1 MYLLYIYICIY
12 IYIYPRKRDRE
23 RERECS
29 QGSSCD
35 VLPGGSLAKNITIT
49 SANSSRSTN
58 LICASDLFLFH
69 IGSRPAVNMS
79 PWSICDWAWKLRA
92 LDSQLQGSNSLIKT
106 GIVFFAACQSCDE
119 PVTSLPEPCDKFA
132 WYGVYMECEYACSDV
147 QEFIARA
154 SHEKRK
160 LRSTRATF

>member
-1 MYLLYIYICIY
+1 MYIYIYTYVSTIYIYICIY
-12 IYIYPRKRDRE
+12 IYIREREIE

-79 PWSICDWAWKLRA
+79 P
-92 LDSQLQGSNSLIKT
+92 
-106 GIVFFAACQSCDE
+106 
-119 PVTSLPEPCDKFA
+119 
-132 WYGVYMECEYACSDV
+132 
-147 QEFIARA
+147 
-154 SHEKRK
+154 
-160 LRSTRATF
+160 

>member
-1 MYLLYIYICIY
+1 MYICIYIYICIYYIYICIY
-12 IYIYPRKRDRE
+12 IYIREREIE

-35 VLPGGSLAKNITIT
+35 VLPGGSLAKNITVT

-79 PWSICDWAWKLRA
+79 PWSMCDWAWKLRA

-106 GIVFFAACQSCDE
+106 GIVFFAAWTLWQICLIWC
-119 PVTSLPEPCDKFA
+119 V
-132 WYGVYMECEYACSDV
+132 YGMWVCLQRCPRIHCKSKSRETEAKKHKSN
-147 QEFIARA
+147 IL
-154 SHEKRK
+154 KK
-160 LRSTRATF
+160 G